1 MFHAP
6 KKKKEEGEKKMK
18 IDKKF
23 YVNVKE
29 VMKPLTRPKCRLPR
43 PKLKP
48 KFIFDEIDGI
58 VPIISI
64 ETEV

>member
-1 MFHAP
+1 
-6 KKKKEEGEKKMK
+6 MK
-18 IDKKF
+18 IDKKY

-29 VMKPLTRPKCRLPR
+29 LMKPLTRPKCRLPR

-48 KFIFDEIDGI
+48 KFIFDKIDGI